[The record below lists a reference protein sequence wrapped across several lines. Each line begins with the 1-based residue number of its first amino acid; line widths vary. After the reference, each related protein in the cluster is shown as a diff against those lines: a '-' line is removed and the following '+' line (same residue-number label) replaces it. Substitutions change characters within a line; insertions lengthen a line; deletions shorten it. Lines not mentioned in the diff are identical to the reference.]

1 MLKSSSRFFFP
12 TWDYDDD
19 EEEENDTKKSRTN
32 DEDED
37 EKEKKNGKQGK
48 TQNFFCDEDAKRH
61 NALLAIDIQ
70 RLSDES
76 FNTKTKKKKKKMSQ
90 QQQGKKKRTRRR
102 LFKRR

>member
-1 MLKSSSRFFFP
+1 MKSSRFFFP
-12 TWDYDDD
+12 TWEYDD
-19 EEEENDTKKSRTN
+19 EENNTNKSRTN
-32 DEDED
+32 DDDED

-76 FNTKTKKKKKKMSQ
+76 FNTKKKKKKMMMMMSQ
-90 QQQGKKKRTRRR
+90 QQQEKKKEDKKTA
-102 LFKRR
+102 F

>member
-12 TWDYDDD
+12 TWEYDD
-19 EEEENDTKKSRTN
+19 EENNTNKSRTN
-32 DEDED
+32 DDDED

-76 FNTKTKKKKKKMSQ
+76 FNTKKKKKKMMMMSQ
-90 QQQGKKKRTRRR
+90 QQQEKKKEDKKTA
-102 LFKRR
+102 F

>member
-1 MLKSSSRFFFP
+1 MLKSSRFFFP
-12 TWDYDDD
+12 TWEYDD
-19 EEEENDTKKSRTN
+19 EENNTNKSRTN
-32 DEDED
+32 DDDED

-76 FNTKTKKKKKKMSQ
+76 FNTKKKKKKMMMMSQ
-90 QQQGKKKRTRRR
+90 QEQEKKKEDKKTA
-102 LFKRR
+102 F

>member
-12 TWDYDDD
+12 TWEDDD
-19 EEEENDTKKSRTN
+19 DEEEEEEENDTKKSRTN
-32 DEDED
+32 DDD
-37 EKEKKNGKQGK
+37 EKEKKNGKQGGK

-76 FNTKTKKKKKKMSQ
+76 LNKTQHHFFSSTPT
-90 QQQGKKKRTRRR
+90 GDTR
-102 LFKRR
+102 